1 MNKMMKFMAL
11 FAVMATMT
19 SLFGQPKNMIGN
31 QSQNE
36 GIFALPAKGA
46 VKIDGDLSDWDLS
59 GRVWVFADKNVR
71 NRFSVEVSTM
81 WDGEALYFAA
91 KWKDP
96 TPMYSMVDPE
106 FNPSLGWK
114 SDAVQMRIL
123 SSDQTS
129 WITTWYFAE
138 KKQPVFHSAVWQDRN
153 NNKNGVDE
161 ILLIGKPE
169 ATVLGKGVEMAYKM
183 DEDKKGYV
191 QEIKIPWSFIYK
203 DVPNIESGLVFRMGL
218 EFLWGDVT
226 GKTWPVHRYA
236 DNMQPGATS
245 REFFWT
251 ATKAWGDIKLLDKGN
266 IAVREYVSDDGQI
279 AGTIPIRAEI
289 SKDAARFTLAINDAN
304 GNRIRNLAGDCIP
317 EDYSV
322 EVKDDKRIVEVKW
335 DCLDD
340 MGKLVPP
347 GTYSV
352 IGLSHKGIGS
362 EYELCYYNPGTP
374 PWPTAKG
381 DGSWGADHCAPKCVA
396 KAGDWIIASWPFAE
410 GGSGIMGI
418 GPDGLKKWGEKRGAE
433 QLAADDKFVYAIPAG
448 WHIKENYMIRLD
460 KKTGAYKPFE
470 LNGKELPFEYL
481 IKDAVQDPKAGN
493 VAGIA
498 VHGKVIAIA
507 LNDQATEQVN
517 RPEALG
523 DRNEKSESADTMGML
538 ALINK
543 ETAQLVSKVK
553 IPVLEAIAFNSKEN
567 IYGIRNGKVFAIDMK
582 TGELTPLKTP
592 GLGEASALTFDSDDN
607 LVVTDI
613 GLDKQVKAYSLDG
626 KLVYTCG
633 KKGSRP
639 IRGEFD
645 PQSMLEMSSVAVD
658 SKGQVWVV
666 ESWDFPRRISVWNP
680 QDGSLVKDYIGNTG
694 YAGTGC
700 YLHDDNPELAYVGP
714 IEIKL
719 DRKNKKWQVEKIL
732 WVPDEK
738 AGESFSLAP
747 GDHAQCQRFTA
758 EVHGKKHEY
767 LFAPPYRD
775 YAGYVIYMECKGKW
789 QPVSA
794 ITTAGMI
801 SGEFAHH
808 GQVVKE
814 PDGEMAGLNAYD
826 SVIWNDTNKDGIL
839 QRSECEIFPA
849 QRPGTDQKRGEMS
862 IPMGS
867 GWGERMGKDFVFY
880 TSGSKG
886 RSPVGVNSYTPVS
899 FMDDGAPVY
908 SKDSIKKVA
917 NIGNRSGDTVPA
929 DKDNL
934 LFLTWG
940 NNAYVYGVNTKD
952 GKVNWQYPNP
962 YPGVHGSHR
971 ATMPSPGLIIGPLK
985 IVGVAEVNDKVGKV
999 FVMRGNLGQ
1008 DFFMTEDGLYV
1019 GTMFQDGRVPAA
1031 VLPDKEDRLAGMPM
1045 ESFSHGSEPFN
1056 GWFGRQD
1063 DGKIRMT
1070 TGFPRQ
1076 AAMVLEVKGL
1086 DSINKFQ
1093 LPKMEITHQDII
1105 KSDEDNIARRAKS
1118 VQPKSYVVKKFDGK
1132 WSDIPELTMDRKGAP
1147 YKGTAKM
1154 AYDDTN
1160 LYLLYT
1166 IEDTS
1171 PWMNAGKDYT
1181 RLFKT
1186 GDAVDLFINVD
1197 PEMTKDAGRRDPTTG
1212 DIRILVS
1219 QLNGKPTAILT
1230 KTVDKTAP
1238 KDKKVLYQSPVMTRS
1253 HDRVEIMTDAQ
1264 TKVSK
1269 ANNRYT
1275 VEVVIPLKT
1284 IGLKPVKGMKLKGDL
1299 GFIASDATGQI
1310 NAARTYWSNKNTNLL
1325 SDLPQESW
1333 FVPQSWGELVFE

>member
-1 MNKMMKFMAL
+1 MKKMIKVTAL
-11 FAVMATMT
+11 FAVLTVVT

-36 GIFALPAKGA
+36 GILAVPAKGA

-59 GRVWVFADKNVR
+59 GRIWVFADKNVR
-71 NRFSVEVSTM
+71 NRFSAEVATM
-81 WDGEALYFAA
+81 WDEDALYFAA

-106 FNPSLGWK
+106 FNPSYGWK
-114 SDAVQMRIL
+114 SDSIQMRIL
-123 SSDQTS
+123 SDDQTS

-138 KKQPVFHSAVWQDRN
+138 KQQPVFHSAVWQDRS
-153 NNKNGVDE
+153 NNKKGVDE
-161 ILLIGKPE
+161 ILLIAEPGG
-169 ATVLGKGVEMAYKM
+169 TVLGKGVEMAYKM

-191 QEIKIPWSFIYK
+191 QEIKIPWSFFYK
-203 DVPNIESGLVFRMGL
+203 DVPKIESGLVFRMGL

-251 ATKAWGDIKLLDKGN
+251 ATRAWGDIKLLNKGD
-266 IAVREYVSDDGQI
+266 IEVREYVSDDGQI

-289 SKDAARFTLAINDAN
+289 PKDAARFTLAINDAN
-304 GNRIRNLAGDCIP
+304 GIRIRNLAGDCIP

-322 EVKDDKRIVEVKW
+322 EVKGDKRVVEVKW
-335 DCLDD
+335 DGLDD
-340 MGKLVPP
+340 TGKLVPP

-352 IGLSHKGIGS
+352 LGLSHKGIGS

-381 DGSWGADHCAPKCVA
+381 DGAWGADHCAPKCIA
-396 KAGDWIIASWPFAE
+396 QAGEWIIASWPFAE

-448 WHIKENYMIRLD
+448 WHIKENYIIRLD

-470 LNGKELPFEYL
+470 LNGKELPFEYP
-481 IKDAVQDPKAGN
+481 IKDAVKDPKAGN
-493 VAGIA
+493 VTGIA
-498 VHGKVIAIA
+498 VNDKVIAIA

-517 RPEALG
+517 RPEALE
-523 DRNEKSESADTMGML
+523 DRNGESESVEAMGML
-538 ALINK
+538 AFINK
-543 ETAQLVSKVK
+543 ETAQLINKVK
-553 IPVLEAIAFNSKEN
+553 IPVLEAIAFNSKGN
-567 IYGIRNGKVFAIDMK
+567 IFGICKGKVFAIDIK
-582 TGELTPLKTP
+582 TGKLTPLKTP
-592 GLGEASALTFDSDDN
+592 GLGEASAITFDSDDN

-613 GLDKQVKAYSLDG
+613 GQDKQVKAYSLDG

-633 KKGSRP
+633 KKGGRP
-639 IRGEFD
+639 IRGKFD
-645 PQSMLEMSSVAVD
+645 PQAMLKMSSVAVD
-658 SKGQVWVV
+658 AKGQVWVV

-680 QDGSLVKDYIGNTG
+680 KDGALVIDYIGNTG

-719 DRKNKKWQVEKIL
+719 DRKNKTWSVENIL
-732 WVPDEK
+732 WVPDID
-738 AGESFSLAP
+738 AGESFPLSP
-747 GDHAQCQRFTA
+747 GSHAQCQRFTA
-758 EVHGKKHEY
+758 EINGKTHEY
-767 LFAPPYRD
+767 LFVPPYRD
-775 YAGYVIYMECKGKW
+775 YQGYVIFMERKGKW

-794 ITTAGMI
+794 ITTAGAV
-801 SGEFAHH
+801 SGKFAHH
-808 GQVVKE
+808 GQVVEE
-814 PDGEMAGLNAYD
+814 PSGEFAGLNSYD
-826 SVIWNDTNKDGIL
+826 SVIWNDTNKDGKL

-849 QRPGTDQKRGEMS
+849 AVPGTDKKRGEMS

-867 GWGERMGKDFVFY
+867 GWGERIGKDFVFY
-880 TSGSKG
+880 ANKSKDPDAG
-886 RSPVGVNSYTPVS
+886 IYRYAPVGFTK
-899 FMDDGAPVY
+899 DGAPLY
-908 SKDSIKKVA
+908 SAKSMQKISDENGRGDMVPLDKDS
-917 NIGNRSGDTVPA
+917 
-929 DKDNL
+929 L
-934 LFLTWG
+934 LSLSWG
-940 NNAYVYGVNTKD
+940 NNAYISAIDTATGNFKW
-952 GKVNWQYPNP
+952 KYPNP

-971 ATMPSPGLIIGPLK
+971 ATMPKPGLLIGPLK
-985 IVGVAEVNDKVGKV
+985 IVGVAEVNDEIGKV

-1019 GTMFQDGRVPAA
+1019 GTMFQDGRVPAE

-1045 ESFSHGSEPFN
+1045 ESFSHGGEPFN

-1086 DSINKFQ
+1086 DSISTFK
-1093 LPKMEITHQDII
+1093 LPDLKVTAQDII
-1105 KSDEDNIARRAKS
+1105 KANEDNLVRQAKLI
-1118 VQPKSYVVKKFDGK
+1118 QPKSYTVKKFDGQWK
-1132 WSDIPELTMDRKGAP
+1132 EIPELTMARKGAP

-1154 AYDDTN
+1154 AYDDKN
-1160 LYLLYT
+1160 LYLHYE
-1166 IEDTS
+1166 IEDKS

-1197 PEMTKDAGRRDPTTG
+1197 PEMTKDAKRSNPAAG
-1212 DIRILVS
+1212 DVRILVS

-1230 KTVDKTAP
+1230 MTVDKTASEG
-1238 KDKKVLYQSPVMTRS
+1238 KKVIYQSPVMTKS
-1253 HDRVEIMTDAQ
+1253 HDRVEIMTDAKIKLDK
-1264 TKVSK
+1264 TS
-1269 ANNRYT
+1269 NSYT
-1275 VEVVIPLKT
+1275 VEVAVPLKS
-1284 IGLKPVKGMKLKGDL
+1284 IGLKPAKGMKLKSDL
-1299 GFIASDATGQI
+1299 GFISSDPTGQI
-1310 NAARTYWSNKNTNLL
+1310 NTARTYWSNKDTNLL

-1333 FVPQSWGELVFE
+1333 FNPQSWGELVFE